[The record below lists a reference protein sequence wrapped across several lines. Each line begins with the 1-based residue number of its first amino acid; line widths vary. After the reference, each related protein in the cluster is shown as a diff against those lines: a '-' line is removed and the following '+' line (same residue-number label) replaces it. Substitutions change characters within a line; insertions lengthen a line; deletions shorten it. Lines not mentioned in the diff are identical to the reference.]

1 MLSPSFPRLSLKL
14 SARKFPTSIISIG
27 NHMTNIRLFSNKTN
41 FQWKLLFG
49 TKAKRAKP
57 ACRKQDTSVR
67 QTVRKPRIRQP
78 RFTSLSARLKRAL
91 YKKKTMP
98 LPKAARSLSPR
109 NRIAAFAQGPPPGEP
124 LATAMKRTG
133 TAGPFCRPPISRP
146 TAATFASTATVRPC
160 PGREHNDFGCCKN
173 KEVLRGNPD
182 ESQQSPDSP
191 KAAGRRKTLLN
202 RISQRSP

>member
-1 MLSPSFPRLSLKL
+1 
-14 SARKFPTSIISIG
+14 
-27 NHMTNIRLFSNKTN
+27 
-41 FQWKLLFG
+41 
-49 TKAKRAKP
+49 
-57 ACRKQDTSVR
+57 
-67 QTVRKPRIRQP
+67 
-78 RFTSLSARLKRAL
+78 
-91 YKKKTMP
+91 MP
-98 LPKAARSLSPR
+98 LPKAARSIAPES
-109 NRIAAFAQGPPPGEP
+109 NRGICARPSPPGEP

-191 KAAGRRKTLLN
+191 KVAGRRKTLLN

>member
-14 SARKFPTSIISIG
+14 SARKFPISIISIG
-27 NHMTNIRLFSNKTN
+27 NHTTNVRLFSNKTN

-49 TKAKRAKP
+49 TEAKRAKP

-91 YKKKTMP
+91 YKKRLCRCLKP
-98 LPKAARSLSPR
+98 PDLSPR
-109 NRIAAFAQGPPPGEP
+109 NRIAAFAQGPPPGEL

-133 TAGPFCRPPISRP
+133 TAGPFCRPPRHSLQRQPSDHAPVVENITISDAAKIRKSCAAIRTNLNSRP
-146 TAATFASTATVRPC
+146 IP
-160 PGREHNDFGCCKN
+160 PK
-173 KEVLRGNPD
+173 
-182 ESQQSPDSP
+182 SQDAEKLS
-191 KAAGRRKTLLN
+191 
-202 RISQRSP
+202 

>member
-27 NHMTNIRLFSNKTN
+27 NHTTNVRLFSNKTN

-49 TKAKRAKP
+49 TEAKRAKP

-78 RFTSLSARLKRAL
+78 RFTSLSVRLKRAL
-91 YKKKTMP
+91 YKKRLCRCLKP
-98 LPKAARSLSPR
+98 PDLSPR
-109 NRIAAFAQGPPPGEP
+109 NRIAAFAQGP
-124 LATAMKRTG
+124 
-133 TAGPFCRPPISRP
+133 PFCRPPISRP

-191 KAAGRRKTLLN
+191 KVAGRRKTLLN

>member
-49 TKAKRAKP
+49 TKAKRAKL

-98 LPKAARSLSPR
+98 LPKAARSIAPESNRGICASPSPR
-109 NRIAAFAQGPPPGEP
+109 RTACNGNETNRHGRSLLSSADFPTDRRDIRFNGN
-124 LATAMKRTG
+124 
-133 TAGPFCRPPISRP
+133 RP
-146 TAATFASTATVRPC
+146 TMP
-160 PGREHNDFGCCKN
+160 
-173 KEVLRGNPD
+173 
-182 ESQQSPDSP
+182 
-191 KAAGRRKTLLN
+191 
-202 RISQRSP
+202 RSRT

>member
-27 NHMTNIRLFSNKTN
+27 NHTTNVRLFSNKTN

-49 TKAKRAKP
+49 TEAKRAKP

-91 YKKKTMP
+91 YKKRLCRCLKP
-98 LPKAARSLSPR
+98 PDLSPR
-109 NRIAAFAQGPPPGEP
+109 NRIAAFAQGPPPSEL

-191 KAAGRRKTLLN
+191 KVAGRRKTLLN

>member
-14 SARKFPTSIISIG
+14 SARKFPISIISIG
-27 NHMTNIRLFSNKTN
+27 NHTTNVRLFSNKTN

-49 TKAKRAKP
+49 TEAKRAKP

-98 LPKAARSLSPR
+98 LPKAARSIAPESNRGICARPSPR
-109 NRIAAFAQGPPPGEP
+109 
-124 LATAMKRTG
+124 RTG
-133 TAGPFCRPPISRP
+133 TAGPCCRPPISRP

-191 KAAGRRKTLLN
+191 KVAGRRKTLLN

>member
-14 SARKFPTSIISIG
+14 SARKFPISIISIG
-27 NHMTNIRLFSNKTN
+27 NHTTNVRLFSNKTN

-49 TKAKRAKP
+49 TEAKRAKP

-91 YKKKTMP
+91 YKKRLCRCLKP
-98 LPKAARSLSPR
+98 PDLSPR
-109 NRIAAFAQGPPPGEP
+109 NRIAAFAQGPPPGEL

-133 TAGPFCRPPISRP
+133 TARSLLFVRRFPDRPPRHSLQRQPSDHAPVENITISDAAKIRKSCAAIRTNLNSRP
-146 TAATFASTATVRPC
+146 IP
-160 PGREHNDFGCCKN
+160 
-173 KEVLRGNPD
+173 
-182 ESQQSPDSP
+182 P
-191 KAAGRRKTLLN
+191 KPQDAEKL
-202 RISQRSP
+202 S

>member
-1 MLSPSFPRLSLKL
+1 MYDIF
-14 SARKFPTSIISIG
+14 SIKQIPMEII
-27 NHMTNIRLFSNKTN
+27 IRNGSETG
-41 FQWKLLFG
+41 Q
-49 TKAKRAKP
+49 T

-98 LPKAARSLSPR
+98 LPKAARSIAPES
-109 NRIAAFAQGPPPGEP
+109 NRGICARPSPGEL

-133 TAGPFCRPPISRP
+133 TAGPFCRPPRHSLQRQP
-146 TAATFASTATVRPC
+146 SDHAPV
-160 PGREHNDFGCCKN
+160 EKHNDFGCCKN

-191 KAAGRRKTLLN
+191 KVAGRRKTLLN

>member
-14 SARKFPTSIISIG
+14 SARKFLTSIISIG
-27 NHMTNIRLFSNKTN
+27 NYTTNIRLFSNKTN

-49 TKAKRAKP
+49 TEAKRAKP

-91 YKKKTMP
+91 YKKRLCRCLKP
-98 LPKAARSLSPR
+98 PDLSPR
-109 NRIAAFAQGPPPGEP
+109 NRIAAFAQGPPPGEL

-133 TAGPFCRPPISRP
+133 TAGPFCRPPRHSLQRQPSDHAPVVENITISDAAKIRKSCAAIRTNLNSRP
-146 TAATFASTATVRPC
+146 IP
-160 PGREHNDFGCCKN
+160 PK
-173 KEVLRGNPD
+173 
-182 ESQQSPDSP
+182 SQDAEKLS
-191 KAAGRRKTLLN
+191 
-202 RISQRSP
+202 

>member
-27 NHMTNIRLFSNKTN
+27 NYTTNIRLFSNKTN

-49 TKAKRAKP
+49 TEAKRAKP

-78 RFTSLSARLKRAL
+78 RFTSLSVRLKRAL
-91 YKKKTMP
+91 YKKRLCRCLKP
-98 LPKAARSLSPR
+98 PDLSPR
-109 NRIAAFAQGPPPGEP
+109 NRIAAFAQGPPPGEL

-133 TAGPFCRPPISRP
+133 TAGPFCRPPRHSLQRQP
-146 TAATFASTATVRPC
+146 SDHAPV
-160 PGREHNDFGCCKN
+160 EKHNDFGCCKN

-191 KAAGRRKTLLN
+191 KVAGRRKTLLN